1 MVGAGGEGSFYLH
14 HYLTQPFRVWLVWW
28 CVCVWKRPFALGTK
42 TYMLHYEPIFSCTCA
57 PTWSHAIIIIIL
69 IMMKMSINNTRKK
82 IMNYNKD
89 EDEDGRRRWSQALL
103 LTVFLSRQGSGR
115 GVWTLSTA
123 WYDVAP
129 SMVFTNAYPGFKPKC
144 NSRDSIVQ
152 ISERYV
158 WCNHKSGWKK
168 QTQQSGT
175 IQLGR
180 AFSWWLMPNKSS
192 TSSGYLCTK
201 FL

>member
-1 MVGAGGEGSFYLH
+1 MRRCKNCAQEARATRHWLRGIWIVWICIKNLINIWKIENCLVVWNMNFIFTYIGNNHPNWLSYFWEGVK
-14 HYLTQPFRVWLVWW
+14 P
-28 CVCVWKRPFALGTK
+28 P
-42 TYMLHYEPIFSCTCA
+42 
-57 PTWSHAIIIIIL
+57 
-69 IMMKMSINNTRKK
+69 TRKSWFLIWEYGNMMGLK
-82 IMNYNKD
+82 RFY
-89 EDEDGRRRWSQALL
+89 SLF
-103 LTVFLSRQGSGR
+103 FLSRQGSGR